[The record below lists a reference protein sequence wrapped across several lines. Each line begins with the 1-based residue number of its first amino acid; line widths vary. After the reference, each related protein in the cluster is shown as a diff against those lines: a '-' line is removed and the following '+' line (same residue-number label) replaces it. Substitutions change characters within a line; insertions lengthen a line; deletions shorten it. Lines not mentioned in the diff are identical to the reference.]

1 MKAQYNFVGL
11 GSICLNAGHISS
23 YSACFQLSQGPVVK
37 PTLDLTSIFS
47 AFILTMWRFKPFMQK
62 EPAGLEGKTLDVGNL
77 KIHVRNAVAEGG
89 FSCVYLAKDALN
101 ASKQYALKHIIC
113 NDHESMELVVKEI
126 SVMKSLKGHPNV
138 VTLYAHTFFDMGR
151 TKEALLVMDYCDKSL
166 VSVLEA
172 RGAAYFEEKQIL
184 TIFLDVCNAV
194 FAMHCQSPPVAH
206 RDLKAENILLGSD
219 GLWKLC
225 DFGSTSTNHK
235 RFERPEEM
243 GIEEDNIRK
252 HTTPAYRAPEMWDL
266 FRREL
271 INEKVDIWALGCL
284 LFRICYFKNAF
295 DGESKLQILNGNYR
309 IPDLP
314 KYNSSITNLI
324 KDMLQASPADRPDIT
339 QVWFRVNEQLPAAQQ
354 KSLPD
359 RPPEMTSTEGVLRST
374 NRSPQMPSRSP
385 PPPPHGEPAK
395 STQQPGSRPS
405 GGQLGAFWSTQH
417 AKDAD
422 VAEEKHRPKYDE
434 EPTSYGSAKH
444 NRSPMR
450 GETVQTHSSMP
461 DKSQNHEAGPSKD
474 IEINFFEDKNTTTA
488 FQDEAFNTF
497 VAEFDSNRISSGIA
511 NKKTGTEKALEAEI
525 EKLKE
530 QLTQTNMEKTEMTS
544 KFEKLS
550 AICRS
555 QRQEIQELKQ
565 ALAARTPS
573 PNKST
578 SRYHNSPGSL
588 QGEKAEGTFQQENVA
603 SWTTASPEA
612 KTWQAFSEDAKP
624 QQLPQSKASVQSVRT
639 RNGHS
644 NKHAT
649 QATSGSETWGFG
661 TDNFT
666 AAPAGS
672 SQRLKA
678 PVSEG
683 SSSQRSGESKIK
695 ENHTVTQPAGWA
707 GF

>member
-1 MKAQYNFVGL
+1 
-11 GSICLNAGHISS
+11 
-23 YSACFQLSQGPVVK
+23 
-37 PTLDLTSIFS
+37 
-47 AFILTMWRFKPFMQK
+47 MWRLKPFMQK
-62 EPAGLEGKTLDVGNL
+62 DPAGLEGKTLDVGNL
-77 KIHVRNAVAEGG
+77 KIHVRNAIAEGG
-89 FSCVYLAKDALN
+89 FSCVYLAKDALHV
-101 ASKQYALKHIIC
+101 SKQYALKHIIC

-138 VTLYAHTFFDMGR
+138 VTLYAHTILDMGR

-172 RGAAYFEEKQIL
+172 RGAAYFEKKQIL
-184 TIFLDVCNAV
+184 TIYLDICNAV

-219 GLWKLC
+219 GSWKLC

-235 RFERPEEM
+235 LFERPEEM

-314 KYNSSITNLI
+314 KYSSSITNLI

-359 RPPEMTSTEGVLRST
+359 RPPEMPSTEAGVPRST
-374 NRSPQMPSRSP
+374 NRSPLIPSRSP

-395 STQQPGSRPS
+395 NTQQPGSRPS

-422 VAEEKHRPKYDE
+422 IAEEKPRPKYDD
-434 EPTSYGSAKH
+434 EPTNYGSVKH
-444 NRSPMR
+444 NRSPIR
-450 GETVQTHSSMP
+450 GETVQTHSTSSTP
-461 DKSQNHEAGPSKD
+461 DKSHKLEAGPSKD

-488 FQDEAFNTF
+488 FQDKAFNTF
-497 VAEFDSNRISSGIA
+497 VAEFDSNKINPGIA
-511 NKKTGTEKALEAEI
+511 NKRIGTEKALEDEI
-525 EKLKE
+525 GKLKE
-530 QLTQTNMEKTEMTS
+530 QLTQTNMEKAEMTS

-565 ALAARTPS
+565 GLAARTPS

-588 QGEKAEGTFQQENVA
+588 QAEKTEGTFQQENVA
-603 SWTTASPEA
+603 NWTTVSPEVNP
-612 KTWQAFSEDAKP
+612 WQAFPEDAKP
-624 QQLPQSKASVQSVRT
+624 QQQPRSKANVQSVRT

-644 NKHAT
+644 NKHAA

-666 AAPAGS
+666 AAPAAS

-695 ENHTVTQPAGWA
+695 ENHTVSQPAGWA

>member
-1 MKAQYNFVGL
+1 
-11 GSICLNAGHISS
+11 
-23 YSACFQLSQGPVVK
+23 
-37 PTLDLTSIFS
+37 
-47 AFILTMWRFKPFMQK
+47 MWRFKPFLQK
-62 EPAGLEGKTLDVGNL
+62 EPAGLEGRTLDVANL
-77 KIHVRNAVAEGG
+77 KLHVRNVIAEGG
-89 FSCVYLAKDALN
+89 FSCVYLAKDALH

-113 NDHESMELVVKEI
+113 NDQESLELVVKEI
-126 SVMKSLKGHPNV
+126 SVLKSLQGHPNV
-138 VTLYAHTFFDMGR
+138 ITLYAHTILDMGR
-151 TKEALLVMDYCDKSL
+151 TKEALLVMEFCDKSL
-166 VSVLEA
+166 VNFLET
-172 RGAAYFEEKQIL
+172 RGTAYFEEKQIL
-184 TIFLDVCNAV
+184 TIFLHICNAV
-194 FAMHCQSPPVAH
+194 FAMHCQSPPIAH

-235 RFERPEEM
+235 RFEKPEEM

-314 KYNSSITNLI
+314 KYSSSITNLI
-324 KDMLQASPADRPDIT
+324 KDMLQASPVDRPDIT
-339 QVWFRVNEQLPAAQQ
+339 QASTLLDWSFILEFRLVWFRVNEQLPAALQ

-359 RPPEMTSTEGVLRST
+359 RPPEMPSTEGVPRSS

-385 PPPPHGEPAK
+385 PSPPVGEPAK
-395 STQQPGSRPS
+395 TSPQPGLRAS

-422 VAEEKHRPKYDE
+422 VAEEKSRPKYDE
-434 EPTSYGSAKH
+434 DPTSYSSVKH
-444 NRSPMR
+444 KRSPIR
-450 GETVQTHSSMP
+450 GETVQTHSPARSTP
-461 DKSQNHEAGPSKD
+461 DKSHKPEDGLSKD
-474 IEINFFEDKNTTTA
+474 IEINFFENKDTTTS

-497 VAEFDSNRISSGIA
+497 VAEFDSNKISSGII
-511 NKKTGTEKALEAEI
+511 NKNTGKEKALEAEI
-525 EKLKE
+525 VRLKE
-530 QLTQTNMEKTEMTS
+530 QLKQSNLEKAEMTS

-565 ALAARTPS
+565 TLAARTPS

-588 QGEKAEGTFQQENVA
+588 GEKVEGTFSEFAQEKAGN
-603 SWTTASPEA
+603 WKTASPEA
-612 KTWQAFSEDAKP
+612 KPWQAFPEDAKP
-624 QQLPQSKASVQSVRT
+624 QQQQPLSKDNVHSVRT

-644 NKHAT
+644 NMHAA
-649 QATSGSETWGFG
+649 QATFGMETWGFG
-661 TDNFT
+661 ADNFT
-666 AAPAGS
+666 AAPTAS
-672 SQRLKA
+672 SQRLK
-678 PVSEG
+678 SMINEG
-683 SSSQRSGESKIK
+683 SSSQRESKIK
-695 ENHTVTQPAGWA
+695 ESNPVSQPAGWA